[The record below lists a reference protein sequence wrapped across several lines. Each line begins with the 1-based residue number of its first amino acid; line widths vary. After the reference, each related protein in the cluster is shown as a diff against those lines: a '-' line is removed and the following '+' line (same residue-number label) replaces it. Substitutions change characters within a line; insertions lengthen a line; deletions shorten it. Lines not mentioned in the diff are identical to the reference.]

1 MPLVKNGAVIQDPW
15 TAVAAAAELDRP
27 GPLLVPLA
35 LWLEHR
41 DRLAGRPGPLGVRL
55 ASNESPALIADDLDR
70 LDLVA
75 LEFPKFT
82 DGRAYTHARLLRE
95 RHGFTG
101 EIRAVGNVLRDQ
113 LAFMLRCGFD
123 AVEADERAL
132 AGWEAA
138 TSAFS
143 AWYQPAA
150 DGSAPIPARRR
161 QAVAARSSVA
171 AVRSEPVRPVRQ
183 PDPVELAVCA
193 ATWAY

>member
-1 MPLVKNGAVIQDPW
+1 MPLVKNGEVVQDPW
-15 TAVAAAAELDRP
+15 TAVTAAEDLDRS
-27 GPLLVPLA
+27 GPILVPLA
-35 LWLEHR
+35 LWREHR
-41 DRLAGRPGPLGVRL
+41 DRLTGRAGPVGVRL
-55 ASNESPALIADDLDR
+55 ASSESPALIADDLDR

-82 DGRAYTHARLLRE
+82 DGRAYSYARLLRE
-95 RHGFTG
+95 RHGFAG

-123 AVEADERAL
+123 AVEADDRA
-132 AGWEAA
+132 AEGWRAA
-138 TSAFS
+138 TAAFS

-161 QAVAARSSVA
+161 YAAAARSSVA
-171 AVRSEPVRPVRQ
+171 VLRSEPVQPARQ

>member
-1 MPLVKNGAVIQDPW
+1 MPLVKNGAVVQDPW
-15 TAVAAAAELDRP
+15 TAVATAEELDRS
-27 GPLLVPLA
+27 GPILVPLA
-35 LWLEHR
+35 LWREHR
-41 DRLAGRPGPLGVRL
+41 DRLAGRAGPVGVRL
-55 ASNESPALIADDLDR
+55 ASAESPALIADDLDR

-82 DGRAYTHARLLRE
+82 DGRAYSYARLLRE
-95 RHGFTG
+95 RYGFTG
-101 EIRAVGNVLRDQ
+101 EIRAIGNVLRDQ

-123 AVEADERAL
+123 AVEADARA
-132 AGWEAA
+132 AEGWQAA
-138 TSAFS
+138 TTAFS

-161 QAVAARSSVA
+161 YATAARTSVA
-171 AVRSEPVRPVRQ
+171 VVRSEPVRPPRQ